1 MENQTILNERE
12 RFPFVKEDI
21 LELILLVLISLAPFS
36 LQINAFIFKN
46 YEIVGLSAFNA
57 LVLLAFCLKVAV
69 IITASF
75 AKTGIGSRVQGF
87 SILAAFGVFVLVVV
101 CKMLLANDLSQALGW
116 LSQYQYFLWVPIVL
130 FVFLNLRIS
139 SNYFVKL
146 SLGISWVV
154 CAISLYSFFSSNYFG
169 LVTQATLDNYAIVS
183 IPFYRMMGTFGSPNV
198 AGAYYAIILV
208 MLLYLGNIQNRVLKV
223 LHVIV
228 LGSCLILSFSRMAL
242 IGLVCCLFFYLLFR
256 TDNSEQRNK
265 HNSRGF
271 LAAFGLL
278 VAAIMVILILR
289 ESGFYFW
296 EGFDI
301 VNNPRIEKWTSF
313 LMSFDQWILIGAPLF
328 EHISMGSLT
337 LSDNSFLLL
346 LGAVG
351 LFAAALYIFFI
362 GKPLLNLAKSNPKL
376 KTVYIMLIV
385 FLVLS
390 DFVSLYPC
398 NYYAALLIWALGYNK
413 ENEYEATHNYTPMS
427 LSSGKKWRNS
437 YPVQSL
443 KEQSSTRD

>member
-12 RFPFVKEDI
+12 RSSFVKEDI
-21 LELILLVLISLAPFS
+21 FELILLVLISLTPFS
-36 LQINAFIFKN
+36 LQINAFIFKS

-57 LVLLAFCLKVAV
+57 LVLLVFCFKVIV
-69 IITASF
+69 IIVASF

-87 SILAAFGVFVLVVV
+87 SILTAFAVFVLAIL
-101 CKMLLANDLSQALGW
+101 CKVLLSNDLSEVSKW
-116 LSQYQYFLWVPIVL
+116 LSQYQYYLWVPIVL

-139 SNYFVKL
+139 PNYFVKL
-146 SLGISWVV
+146 SLGVSWIV
-154 CAISLYSFFSSNYFG
+154 CAISFYSFFSSNYFD
-169 LVTQATLDNYAIVS
+169 LVAQATLDNYAIVS

-198 AGAYYAIILV
+198 AGAYYAIMLV
-208 MLLYLGNIQNRVLKV
+208 MLLYLGNTQNRVLKV
-223 LHVIV
+223 IHVVV

-242 IGLVCCLFFYLLFR
+242 IGLVCCLFFYLLFK
-256 TDNSEQRNK
+256 TNNPKQRNK
-265 HNSRGF
+265 QNSRGF

-278 VAAIMVILILR
+278 VATITVILILR

-301 VNNPRIEKWTSF
+301 VNNPRIEKWASF

-328 EHISMGSLT
+328 EHISMGLLT

-351 LFAAALYIFFI
+351 LFAAVLYIFFI
-362 GKPLLNLAKSNPKL
+362 GKPLLDLAKSNPKL

-398 NYYAALLIWALGYNK
+398 NYFAALLIWALEYNK
-413 ENEYEATHNYTPMS
+413 ENEYEATHNYTSMS
-427 LSSGKKWRNS
+427 LSSGKKRRNS
-437 YPVQSL
+437 YPVQPF
-443 KEQSSTRD
+443 KEQLSTRN

>member
-1 MENQTILNERE
+1 M
-12 RFPFVKEDI
+12 
-21 LELILLVLISLAPFS
+21 PFS
-36 LQINAFIFKN
+36 LQINVLVFN
-46 YEIVGLSAFNA
+46 NTEIVGLSVFNA
-57 LVLLAFCLKVAV
+57 LVLATFCLKAAV
-69 IITASF
+69 VIVASF
-75 AKTGIGSRVQGF
+75 AERGTESRARGF
-87 SILAAFGVFVLVVV
+87 SILAAFGVFVLAFL
-101 CKMLLANDLSQALGW
+101 CKMLLATDLSQALGW

-130 FVFLNLRIS
+130 FVFLNLNIS
-139 SNYFVKL
+139 PKYFVKVF
-146 SLGISWVV
+146 LGVSWIV

-169 LVTQATLDNYAIVS
+169 VVAQAALDNYAIVS

-198 AGAYYAIILV
+198 AGAYYAIALV
-208 MLLYLGNIQNRVLKV
+208 MLLYLGNIQNHILKV
-223 LHVIV
+223 FHVVV

-242 IGLVCCLFFYLLFR
+242 IGLVCCLFFYLLFK
-256 TDNSEQRNK
+256 TKNPKQRNK
-265 HNSRGF
+265 QNSRGF

-278 VAAIMVILILR
+278 VATIMVILILR
-289 ESGFYFW
+289 KSGFYFW

-301 VNNPRIEKWTSF
+301 VNNPRIEKWASF

-362 GKPLLNLAKSNPKL
+362 GKPLLDLTKSNPKL

-398 NYYAALLIWALGYNK
+398 NYFAALLIWALGYNK

-427 LSSGKKWRNS
+427 LSSGKKRRNS
-437 YPVQSL
+437 YSVQPF
-443 KEQSSTRD
+443 KEQLSTRN